1 MLRLLLFQIKSHSG
15 VAYKIV
21 AYKEKM
27 KVLFILYFL
36 MEGNIAKND
45 INIKGG
51 WYERYEGL
59 PIKRIKRERLA
70 IENSFKRFYKK

>member
-1 MLRLLLFQIKSHSG
+1 
-15 VAYKIV
+15 
-21 AYKEKM
+21 
-27 KVLFILYFL
+27 

-59 PIKRIKRERLA
+59 PIKWIKRERLA
-70 IENSFKRFYKK
+70 IENSFKRFTKNKF